1 MKRLPFLLTTFLLF
15 FLPFVIL
22 PFGSSQF
29 EIPKVIVAQIIIEIL
44 VVFRIFRQDMPKI
57 SRLSLISYLV
67 LFAISFV
74 DLIFF
79 QTQYSFFGNTFR
91 LQGIFLLWH
100 LLLFSIFAEKN
111 IFRNVSA
118 VPLLLFL
125 IVQLCGDF
133 FFGVNDSG
141 RSFGFLGEP
150 NSLAA
155 VALFALPLLF
165 IKKNK
170 KQLIGIC
177 VLLISVV
184 LIISGSRSGV
194 MGFLIQCF
202 FLLAVFRFPGRYGTI
217 LSFSFLLV
225 GLTLFTPFIAS
236 NIHESRVEIWYAVL
250 LSFLH
255 NPVIGGGFGNID
267 TLIHK
272 ESLTFASFISAR
284 YVDSSHNIFLDIL
297 IQSGLLGLG
306 AFLFLIVKSI
316 STLYQKRDTVSISL
330 LLGFLTIM
338 SFNPVS
344 VWVLVVFWYL
354 VGQGILGNSILHAN
368 LKHDTA

>member
-1 MKRLPFLLTTFLLF
+1 MKQIPYFLTTLLLF
-15 FLPFVIL
+15 FLPFVVL

-29 EIPKVIVAQIIIEIL
+29 EVPKVIVAQILIEVL
-44 VVFRIFRQDMPKI
+44 VVFRVFRQDMPKI
-57 SRLSLISYLV
+57 SRLSTVSYLV

-100 LLLFSIFAEKN
+100 LMLFSIFADKN
-111 IFRNVSA
+111 VLRHVSA
-118 VPLLLFL
+118 VPVLIFL
-125 IVQLCGDF
+125 VIQLCGDF
-133 FFGVNDSG
+133 FFGVNDVG

-150 NSLAA
+150 NSLAS
-155 VALFALPLLF
+155 VALFTLPLLF
-165 IKKNK
+165 VKKNK
-170 KQLIGIC
+170 KLVLAIC
-177 VLLISVV
+177 LLLLSVV
-184 LIISGSRSGV
+184 LIISGSRSGI
-194 MGFLIQCF
+194 MGFIIQCF
-202 FLLAVFRFPGRYGTI
+202 FLFAVFRFPRRYGAI
-217 LSFSFLLV
+217 LSFSFLFV
-225 GLTLFTPFIAS
+225 GLTLLTPFLAS
-236 NIHESRVEIWYAVL
+236 NIHESRVEIWHAAL

-267 TLIHK
+267 LLIHK

-297 IQSGLLGLG
+297 IQSGVLGLG
-306 AFLFLIVKSI
+306 AFLWLILRSI
-316 STLYQKRDTVSISL
+316 TVFYRNRDTVFIAL
-330 LLGFLTIM
+330 MLGFVTIL